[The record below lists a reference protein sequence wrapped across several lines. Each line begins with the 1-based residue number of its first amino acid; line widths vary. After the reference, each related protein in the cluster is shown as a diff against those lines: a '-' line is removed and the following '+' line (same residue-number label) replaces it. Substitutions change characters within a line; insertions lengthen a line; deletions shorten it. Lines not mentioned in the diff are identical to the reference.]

1 MLDYLVRRL
10 LWAIAMFVAVTIF
23 TFVTF
28 WIIPGNPATR
38 NLPAQATQE
47 DVQRRARFLGTDKPL
62 PVQYGLFVWRLVGE
76 RNLGSSWVNRR
87 SVNEIVLNAAPVT
100 GALVFGGAL
109 LWMLVALPVGVV
121 SALRPRSVLDR
132 TAMIL
137 TLVGIS
143 AHPVWIGLM
152 LSYFLGFRLGWF
164 PITGYCDFFNPTRFE
179 RCGGPTQWAYHM
191 ILPWITFAALYAALY
206 VRMIRAAVMDAYAA
220 EWVTTARAK
229 GASFAR
235 VLRAHVLRTAMLPV
249 VTMLGMDLAVA
260 LGGTVFVENVW
271 SLPGLGNTA
280 LNSLTLRDLPTTQGV
295 VVFVA
300 ICVIVLNLVVDTT
313 YSFFDPRIRLR
324 ESGVR

>member
-10 LWAIAMFVAVTIF
+10 LWAIAMFFAVTVF

-38 NLPAQATQE
+38 NLPAQASPE
-47 DVQRRARFLGTDKPL
+47 DVERRARFLGVEKPL
-62 PVQYGLFVWRLVGE
+62 PVQYGLFLWRLVGE
-76 RNLGSSWVNRR
+76 RNLGSSWVTRR
-87 SVNEIVLNAAPVT
+87 SVNEVVLNAAPVT
-100 GALVFGGAL
+100 GALVIGGAV
-109 LWMLVALPVGVV
+109 LWMLVALPVGIL
-121 SALRPRSVLDR
+121 SALRPRSLLDR
-132 TAMIL
+132 TTMIF
-137 TLVGIS
+137 TLIGIS

-179 RCGGPTQWAYHM
+179 SCGGPTQWAYHM
-191 ILPWITFAALYAALY
+191 ILPWVTFAALYAALY
-206 VRMIRAAVMDAYAA
+206 VRMIRASVIETYAA

-229 GASFAR
+229 GAPPAR
-235 VLRAHVLRTAMLPV
+235 IMRTHVLRMAMLPV
-249 VTMLGMDLAVA
+249 VTMLGMDIAVA
-260 LGGTVFVENVW
+260 LGATVFVENVW

-280 LNSLTLRDLPTTQGV
+280 LTSLTLRDLPTTQGI

-300 ICVIVLNLVVDTT
+300 LCVIVLNFVVDTT

-324 ESGVR
+324 ESA